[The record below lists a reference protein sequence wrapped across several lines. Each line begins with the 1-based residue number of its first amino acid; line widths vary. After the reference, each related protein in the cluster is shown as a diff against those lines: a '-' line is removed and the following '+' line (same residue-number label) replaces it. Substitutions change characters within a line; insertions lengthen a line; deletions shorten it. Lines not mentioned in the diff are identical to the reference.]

1 MSMRSLKVSLILIA
15 LVLVTGCDTT
25 GLENE
30 FFKDAEEISFEEVE
44 RGSYG
49 DVANQNLV
57 IRQESQFNEFW
68 ESLHQS
74 KTPIP
79 ELPEVDFN
87 NQMVIAATM
96 ETQPSGGFS
105 IEITQVR
112 LKSGILGVQI
122 LSTKPGDGCITTAA
136 LTTPYHLIKVDK
148 RSEEVEFLEE
158 EKINDCSE

>member
-1 MSMRSLKVSLILIA
+1 MTALKVSVTLIA
-15 LVLVTGCDTT
+15 LALAAGCDTT

-30 FFKDAEEISFEEVE
+30 FFKGAEEISFEEVE

-49 DVANQNLV
+49 NVANQNLV

-79 ELPEVDFN
+79 DLPEVDFN

-96 ETQPSGGFS
+96 ETQPSGGFG
-105 IEITQVR
+105 IEIIQVR
-112 LKSGILGVQI
+112 LKDSILGVKV
-122 LSTKPGDGCITTAA
+122 LNTKPGDGCITTQA
-136 LTTPYHLIKVDK
+136 LTTPHHLIKLDK
-148 RSEEVEFLEE
+148 RSEEVEFFEE
-158 EKINDCSE
+158 EKINDCSD